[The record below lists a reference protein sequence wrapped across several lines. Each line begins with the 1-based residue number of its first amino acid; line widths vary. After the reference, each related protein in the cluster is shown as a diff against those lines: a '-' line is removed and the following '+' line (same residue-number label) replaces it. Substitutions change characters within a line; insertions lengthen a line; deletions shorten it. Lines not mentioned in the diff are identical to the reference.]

1 MKKLLILITFIAG
14 FMTAS
19 FWDTGREFVVK
30 FTPFAKDTITSASEQ
45 IVNKADQAKDM
56 TKKILNK

>member
-1 MKKLLILITFIAG
+1 
-14 FMTAS
+14 MTAS

-30 FTPFAKDTITSASEQ
+30 FTPFAKDTISSASEQ

-56 TKKILNK
+56 TKTILNK